1 MTVKTNRLFNFIIGL
16 SLGLYLVTGSIFSI
30 INDTNID
37 LAKSKYV
44 IGRVTFVDVRQIQ
57 NFTIRWTSYSRVFY
71 FKLKNSNQNFAVHR
85 TYEVYTDLQSN
96 IKVGDTVEVY
106 YRSSIMDYNRHVFQV
121 EKDGNILVDYKDY
134 NEKASEWAG
143 IGLFLGI
150 IILISFIMWYKKFN
164 LIKFLNSL
172 VEGKVA

>member
-16 SLGLYLVTGSIFSI
+16 LIGLYLVTGSIFSL
-30 INDTNID
+30 INDININ
-37 LAKSKYV
+37 LSKSKYI
-44 IGRVTFVDVRQIQ
+44 IGQVTFTDIRQIQ

-71 FKLKNSNQNFAVHR
+71 FKLNNSNQNFAVHR
-85 TYEVYTDLQSN
+85 AYEVYNDLQSN
-96 IKVGDTVEVY
+96 IKVGDTVKVY

-134 NEKASEWAG
+134 NEKASGWTG
-143 IGLFLGI
+143 IGLFAGI
-150 IILISFIMWYKKFN
+150 IILIGFIMWFKKFN

-172 VEGKVA
+172 VESKET